1 MSTRNPRQLA
11 RGALDEPATL
21 HPTSLADS
29 PDAALHAHV
38 QDLGRICRAQRRS
51 SSVAT
56 WARRNIVVAFL
67 SFLVSSGRT
76 YLWTLV
82 VSPASVLFDPL
93 STIATLILFPVI
105 TAGLA
110 VLVAVLY
117 LFSLL
122 GGRRIVNSLS
132 NKYAD
137 GWSIVNW
144 ADPTIFGPR
153 SVTAFRDAREALQGD
168 VETTIVQEAST
179 DDDNPDFT
187 SLKTIR
193 TFSLPLAR
201 TLLLLSSLIYER
213 DDTLVDEAGHIID
226 MAQKRYP
233 QTSPEYADA
242 LKRAEDLVVESE
254 GLIKNKAAEWG
265 LEFDGVSD
273 LTTIGGPLAG
283 IFFTPVGSVKPFICL
298 VFKGTTPTRFQ
309 EFLTDATIS
318 KTGASVFFG
327 PGSGTVHAGFYSDLF
342 VKNDNGDGGSDG
354 YGSIVRTLR
363 HVAHRMQLAEDGDD
377 KIPLWVAGHSL
388 GSALASLCFA
398 RFLRSEA
405 DLGPDLELRDAYC
418 YGTPRLGDGAFAS
431 AFEQTLVTPL
441 DRKNI
446 LWRVRN
452 HLDFVTS
459 IPPGLGDRESSR
471 ESLSSSS
478 ILNFAW
484 LGAAV
489 RLRPAAF
496 PFRAPYYTLER
507 LGAFHEAVE
516 VRVDDVQVELEQDQ
530 AEAVKRN
537 KAAARRRAQS
547 AAVNP
552 LVFAMSLLPAPLY
565 NHLPASYSA
574 HLDTVWTT
582 AQEEAAQR
590 LEQAQSARS
599 KGGELGDE
607 AHARLQEIRR
617 KARRAAGRDG
627 A

>member
-1 MSTRNPRQLA
+1 MSTGTARQLA
-11 RGALDEPATL
+11 RSALDEPATL
-21 HPTSLADS
+21 RPTSLADS

-38 QDLGRICRAQRRS
+38 QDLGRICHAQRKSPR
-51 SSVAT
+51 VAA
-56 WARRNIVVAFL
+56 WARRNIVVAFA
-67 SFLVSSGRT
+67 SFLGASVRT

-93 STIATLILFPVI
+93 STAATLILYPIIAV
-105 TAGLA
+105 GLA
-110 VLVAVLY
+110 FLVAVLY

-153 SVTAFRDAREALQGD
+153 GATAFHDARATLEGG
-168 VETTIVQEAST
+168 VETTVVQEASA
-179 DDDNPDFT
+179 DDENPDFT
-187 SLKTIR
+187 SFKTIR

-201 TLLLLSSLIYER
+201 TLLILSSLIYER
-213 DDTLVDEAGHIID
+213 DDALVDHAGHIID
-226 MAQKRYP
+226 TAQQRYSP
-233 QTSPEYADA
+233 TSPEYAA
-242 LKRAEDLVVESE
+242 ATKRAEDLIVESE
-254 GLIKNKAAEWG
+254 GLIKSKAAEWG

-273 LTTIGGPLAG
+273 LTTVGGPFAG
-283 IFFTPVGSVKPFICL
+283 IFFTPVGAVKPFICL

-342 VKNDNGDGGSDG
+342 VKNDNGDSGSDG
-354 YGSIVRTLR
+354 YGSIVRSLR
-363 HVAHRMQLAEDGDD
+363 HVAHRMQLAKDDDD

-405 DLGPDLELRDAYC
+405 DIGPDLELHDAYC

-446 LWRVRN
+446 LWRIRN

-471 ESLSSSS
+471 DSLLSSS

-489 RLRPAAF
+489 RLRPPSA
-496 PFRAPYYTLER
+496 PFRAPFYSLER

-516 VRVDDVQVELEQDQ
+516 VRVDDVEAELEQDQ
-530 AEAVKRN
+530 AEAIKQ
-537 KAAARRRAQS
+537 KASSRRRAQT
-547 AAVNP
+547 ATLNP
-552 LVFAMSLLPAPLY
+552 LAFAMSLLPTPLY
-565 NHLPASYSA
+565 NHLPASYFA

-582 AQEEAAQR
+582 AQQQAVERVEIAQG
-590 LEQAQSARS
+590 ART

-607 AHARLQEIRR
+607 ARARLQEIRR
-617 KARRAAGRDG
+617 KARRAAGRGG

>member
-1 MSTRNPRQLA
+1 MSTRTARQLA
-11 RGALDEPATL
+11 RGAVDDPASL
-21 HPTSLADS
+21 HPTSSADS
-29 PDAALHAHV
+29 PDTALHAHV
-38 QDLGRICRAQRRS
+38 QDLGRICHAQRKS
-51 SSVAT
+51 SSVAV
-56 WARRNIVVAFL
+56 WARRNILVAFV
-67 SFLVSSGRT
+67 SFLVTSLRT

-82 VSPASVLFDPL
+82 VSPASILFDPL
-93 STIATLILFPVI
+93 STLATLVLYPII
-105 TAGLA
+105 AAGLA
-110 VLVAVLY
+110 VLVATLY

-122 GGRRIVNSLS
+122 GGLS
-132 NKYAD
+132 AKYAN

-144 ADPTIFGPR
+144 ADPTLFGPR
-153 SVTAFRDAREALQGD
+153 SVTAFHDARATLQGD
-168 VETTIVQEAST
+168 VQTTIEQEVSA
-179 DDDNPDFT
+179 DEANPDFS
-187 SLKTIR
+187 SLKTVR

-213 DDTLVDEAGHIID
+213 DDALVDEAGHIID
-226 MAQKRYP
+226 TAQKLY
-233 QTSPEYADA
+233 QSTSPQYAA
-242 LKRAEDLVVESE
+242 ELKRAEDLVVESE
-254 GLIKNKAAEWG
+254 GLIKGKAAQWG

-273 LTTIGGPLAG
+273 LTTVGGPLAG
-283 IFFTPVGSVKPFICL
+283 IFFTPAGTAKPFICL

-327 PGSGTVHAGFYSDLF
+327 PGSGTVHAGFYSNLF

-363 HVAHRMQLAEDGDD
+363 HVAHRLQLAKDGDD

-405 DLGPDLELRDAYC
+405 DLGPDLDLRDAYC

-431 AFEQTLVTPL
+431 AFEQSIVTPL

-446 LWRVRN
+446 LWRIRN
-452 HLDFVTS
+452 RLDFVTA

-471 ESLSSSS
+471 DSLSSSS

-496 PFRAPYYTLER
+496 PFRAPYYSLER

-516 VRVDDVQVELEQDQ
+516 VRVEDVQADLEQDQ
-530 AEAVKRN
+530 TEASKRA
-537 KAAARRRAQS
+537 KAASRLRAQS
-547 AAVNP
+547 AALNP
-552 LVFAMSLLPAPLY
+552 LVFAMSLLPTPLY
-565 NHLPASYSA
+565 NHLPSSYFA

-582 AQEEAAQR
+582 AQQQAEERIESAQG
-590 LEQAQSARS
+590 ART

-617 KARRAAGRDG
+617 KARRAAGRNG